1 MRFSTAYAPD
11 GGWGSTEVDMHI
23 LCGRRGAPRGS
34 RVGGLGFAETRAD
47 RIPEGMTKTRK
58 QRERFANDPF
68 LYTHTR
74 ARAYAQR
81 YSPTCLLAHASFR
94 PSLRAHSDY
103 PKDGL
108 RPSGARVG
116 GEAEDA
122 RLTRAS

>member
-1 MRFSTAYAPD
+1 MCLLYR
-11 GGWGSTEVDMHI
+11 WR
-23 LCGRRGAPRGS
+23 LCGA
-34 RVGGLGFAETRAD
+34 
-47 RIPEGMTKTRK
+47 RK
-58 QRERFANDPF
+58 IYLLLLF